1 MTTTPPLGAALSG
14 PAVSRQS
21 VPRQPVPR
29 QPVPRQ
35 VQLPQPPARPVTA
48 SRPGRTA
55 PLPAVPRQL
64 PHELPR
70 QGRRLSPVPQPP
82 RSDLAAVPQ
91 QDVVD
96 LIPVADAGDGS
107 LVVLGHPVPTSTDQP
122 DPVGPPRR
130 VVFWRGTTRWLRQA
144 IRP

>member
-14 PAVSRQS
+14 PAVSRQ
-21 VPRQPVPR
+21 
-29 QPVPRQ
+29 PVPRQ
-35 VQLPQPPARPVTA
+35 VQLPQLPARPAVP
-48 SRPGRTA
+48 SHPGRTV
-55 PLPAVPRQL
+55 PLHAVPRQL

-82 RSDLAAVPQ
+82 RSELAQVAQ
-91 QDVVD
+91 QDVVE
-96 LIPVADAGDGS
+96 LLPVAGAGDGS
-107 LVVLGHPVPTSTDQP
+107 LVVLGNPVPTSTDQP